1 MRPTKINR
9 PTPAMLAIEWD
20 DGHKSRHTLAVVR
33 KYCPCAGC
41 KVEMETNEGSSL
53 LPIIKQGQN
62 ELQAIEP
69 VGSYALQFIWKDGH
83 RTGIYTF
90 EYLRRLCE
98 CEECRGVV
106 KE

>member
-1 MRPTKINR
+1 MRPTKISR
-9 PTPAMLAIEWD
+9 PTQAMLAIEWD
-20 DGHKSRHTLAVVR
+20 DGHKGRHTLAVVR

-69 VGSYALQFIWKDGH
+69 VGNYALQFIWKDGH

-98 CEECRGVV
+98 CEECRNIAG
-106 KE
+106 E